1 MLKTPKAVKATIL
14 KLQFAA
20 VIIASMIMA
29 TVVSGCERKDLYLR
43 VDQAEISIAIY
54 DIQLELLW
62 RATWRTELNYEW
74 LAKYGPMGYPEKPD
88 LVKGIIYDV
97 DTIEHK
103 RTSYFSSIFSS
114 TGGRVSLKTR
124 STYNMMFYNFGT
136 EWISFQQDED
146 YEHYYATTRTSS
158 QTPWTR
164 TKSESNDSEM
174 PENQKNYIDVNQPDP
189 IFGVLTDDLYV
200 SEDPGDY
207 VKEFNEDGLPV
218 YIYKIDCVLDP
229 YVFIYIFQF
238 IVTNNYDENGQ
249 IITGARGMTV
259 TGLSQGV
266 EMFSRKTFTNTVSIT
281 TEDIKDLQHHTD
293 ITLPDKTESF
303 EGDIFVSR
311 VLTWGLPGINP
322 MEKTLNNEPAEVLD
336 NNYVGVGLRLR
347 NGYTYTITRDI
358 TEQMHNRPTGGI
370 ITILIDGSTV
380 PKEYLEK
387 KTETGGGGFNAT
399 VQDWKNEVHAEITI

>member
-20 VIIASMIMA
+20 VIISSMIMA

-43 VDQAEISIAIY
+43 VNQAEISIAIY

-62 RATWRTELNYEW
+62 QATWRAELNYDW
-74 LAKYGPMGYPEKPD
+74 LAKYGPLGYPEKPE
-88 LVKGIIYDV
+88 LIKGIIYDV

-114 TGGRVSLKTR
+114 KGGRVSLKTR
-124 STYNMMFYNFGT
+124 TTYNMMFYNFGT

-146 YEHYYATTRTSS
+146 YEYYYATTRTSS
-158 QTPWTR
+158 QIPWTR

-174 PENQKNYIDVNQPDP
+174 PEGYKNYIDVNQPDV
-189 IFGVLTDDLYV
+189 IYGIKTDDLYV
-200 SEDPGDY
+200 SDDPEEY
-207 VKEFNEDGLPV
+207 ETEYSEDGAPI
-218 YIYKIDCVLDP
+218 YIYKIDFVLDP

-249 IITGARGMTV
+249 IITGARGITV

-266 EMFSRKTFTNTVSIT
+266 EMFSRKTFKNTISIT
-281 TEDIKDLQHHTD
+281 TEDIKEIQHHTD
-293 ITLPDKTESF
+293 ILLPGETEAF
-303 EGDIFVSR
+303 EGDIFATR
-311 VLTWGLPGINP
+311 VLTWGLPDINP
-322 MEKTLNNEPAEVLD
+322 MEKTQKNETVDVID
-336 NNYVGVGLRLR
+336 NNYIGIGLRLR
-347 NGYTYTITRDI
+347 NNYTYTITRDI
-358 TEQMHNRPTGGI
+358 TELMHKRPTGGI
-370 ITILIDGSTV
+370 ITIMIDGSTV

-387 KTETGGGGFNAT
+387 KPETGGGGFNAS
-399 VQDWKNEVHAEITI
+399 VEDWKNEVHAEITI